1 MKIHPVIYI
10 VVGAVALGGALFASY
25 INITLSEMA
34 GYLGS
39 AEAITGT
46 DTASLQ
52 ETASALSMIIMLLW
66 VWIASVIAASALCIY
81 TGVSTLRSKRK

>member
-10 VVGAVALGGALFASY
+10 AVGAVALGGALFASY

-39 AEAITGT
+39 MEAVPGT
-46 DTASLQ
+46 DTGSLQ
-52 ETASALSMIIMLLW
+52 ETASALSMIITLLW
-66 VWIASVIAASALCIY
+66 VWIVSVIISSALCIY
-81 TGVSTLRSKRK
+81 TGVSTLRNRRK